1 MIEVTCFQCGQT
13 VLVSPDV
20 TRCAECGANLRRL
33 IDSEKAIN
41 YFYMRA
47 SAFADDGNLVHAV
60 QEVQRGVTFYACAE
74 LNLLG
79 AILAKRLNRVDQMR
93 QFVAA
98 VPVDS
103 PLRGEAEWL
112 LRANQVHVHPPEA
125 VPTDA
130 DLLPRRAERDR
141 RQSAT
146 PPARIQPV
154 AWVMV
159 VALLALGGWWGWHRL
174 PPDWA
179 DNFEIAAAAEP
190 RDGSAPTQTE
200 PVPAEPAPVATASLL
215 LVGAQRATAV
225 SAQPQSAPADVAA
238 EPTADSSVVPLLLPT
253 PTIAPDLVSAPTAAQ
268 PIVAIDPAVAAV
280 AASTQAV
287 DLAALLTQQ
296 GRADLATLPVQ
307 ARREGQRLVL
317 EGTVESVAQRT
328 ELETYARLI
337 PEITEIS
344 LLNVRVRLPATYTV
358 QAGDSLWVVSMNL
371 YGEPGMIE
379 EIYAANRN
387 VMSSPNTL
395 SVGMVLAVPEKP

>member
-13 VLVSPDV
+13 VLISPDV

-60 QEVQRGVTFYACAE
+60 QEVQRGVTFNACAE

-103 PLRGEAEWL
+103 PLRAEAEWL
-112 LRANQVHVHPPEA
+112 LRANQGQVRIPEA

-130 DLLPRRAERDR
+130 DLLPQRAERDR
-141 RQSAT
+141 RQQAT
-146 PPARIQPV
+146 SPARIQPV
-154 AWVMV
+154 AWVMML
-159 VALLALGGWWGWHRL
+159 ALLALGGWWGWNRL

-179 DNFEIAAAAEP
+179 DNFEIAAAAES
-190 RDGSAPTQTE
+190 RDGSAPAQIE
-200 PVPAEPAPVATASLL
+200 PVPAEPAPVATAPLV

-225 SAQPQSAPADVAA
+225 IAQSAPADVAA
-238 EPTADSSVVPLLLPT
+238 EPTADAPAVPLLLPT

-268 PIVAIDPAVAAV
+268 PIAAIDPAVAAV
-280 AASTQAV
+280 VVSAQAV
-287 DLAALLTQQ
+287 DLAAFLNEQ

-317 EGTVESVAQRT
+317 EGSVESVAQRT
-328 ELETYARLI
+328 ELEGYARLV
-337 PEITEIS
+337 PDITELS

-358 QAGDSLWVVSMNL
+358 QAGDSLWAVSMNL
-371 YGEPGMIE
+371 YGEPSMIE

-395 SVGMVLAVPEKP
+395 SVGMVLAVPEKE